1 MLQLD
6 WLENHMRIDSTFV
19 DALNERFLLQ
29 VQPMLVGR
37 YGLWHIVSGLDST
50 AAGSDPLSTR

>member
-19 DALNERFLLQ
+19 DAWYECFLLR
-29 VQPMLVGR
+29 VQPMLAGS